1 MNKVKK
7 KVVIYFILC
16 LVGCL
21 VAEGIIL
28 SIMDA
33 FLMSFSSPSDD
44 MLLIVIGGFLILSL
58 MNVVGGA
65 YLFYRLTSKTWQKES
80 LRQINERNMLYPCIA
95 HDLKTPM
102 TSVQGFA
109 TALKDGKVK
118 PEEQAEIYE
127 IIYNKSCYMNELL
140 DTMFAFSKLNTDDY
154 KLSLREVDLCALV
167 RELVAFHYDEYE
179 KMDMDLDIDIPEE
192 AIICNVDEKEMKRAI
207 SNLLVNAYKH
217 NEKGAHILV
226 RVSAQGDMVRII
238 VADNG
243 DVINKKVA
251 TTIFEPFAKGDE
263 ARSGGRGTG
272 LGLAISNLV
281 VEKHGGKL
289 YIDDCIEGY
298 TKGFVICIKRF

>member
-1 MNKVKK
+1 MNNVKK
-7 KVVIYFILC
+7 KVVLYFILC
-16 LVGCL
+16 LIGCFF
-21 VAEGIIL
+21 AEGILL
-28 SIMDA
+28 SIMEA
-33 FLMSFSSPSDD
+33 LIMSFSSPSDNTVS
-44 MLLIVIGGFLILSL
+44 IVIVGFLILSL
-58 MNVVGGA
+58 MNIVGGA

-80 LRQINERNMLYPCIA
+80 QRQINERNMLYSCIA

-109 TALKDGKVK
+109 TALKEGKVK
-118 PEEQAEIYE
+118 PEEQAEIYD

-140 DTMFAFSKLNTDDY
+140 DTMFTFSKLNMDDY

-167 RELVAFHYDEYE
+167 REVVAFHYDEYE

-251 TTIFEPFAKGDE
+251 ATIFEPFAKGDE
-263 ARSGGRGTG
+263 ARSGGKGTG

>member
-7 KVVIYFILC
+7 KVVLYFILC

-28 SIMDA
+28 GIMDA
-33 FLMSFSSPSDD
+33 LLMSLSSPNDH
-44 MLLIVIGGFLILSL
+44 MVLIIIGGFLILSL
-58 MNVVGGA
+58 MNIVGGA

-80 LRQINERNMLYPCIA
+80 LRQINERNMLYSCIA

-109 TALKDGKVK
+109 AALKEGKVK
-118 PEEQAEIYE
+118 PEEQKEVYN

-154 KLSLREVDLCALV
+154 KLSIREVDLCALV

-179 KMDMDLDIDIPEE
+179 KMDMDLNIDIPEE
-192 AIICNVDEKEMKRAI
+192 AIACNVDEKEMKRAI

-217 NEKGAHILV
+217 NEKGTHILV
-226 RVSAQGDMVRII
+226 RVLVQGDLVKII

-243 DVINKKVA
+243 EVIDKEKA
-251 TTIFEPFAKGDE
+251 TTIFEPFAKGDA
-263 ARSGGRGTG
+263 ARSGGKGTG
-272 LGLAISNLV
+272 LGLAISRMV
-281 VEKHGGKL
+281 VQKHGGRL
-289 YIDDCIEGY
+289 YIEDNIGGF
-298 TKGFVICIKRF
+298 TKSFVIDMKR

>member
-7 KVVIYFILC
+7 KVVLYFILC
-16 LVGCL
+16 LIGCF

-28 SIMDA
+28 SIMEA
-33 FLMSFSSPSDD
+33 LIMSLSSPSDNTV
-44 MLLIVIGGFLILSL
+44 LIVIVGFLILSL
-58 MNVVGGA
+58 MNIVGGA

-80 LRQINERNMLYPCIA
+80 MRQMNERNMLYSCIA

-109 TALKDGKVK
+109 TALKEGKVK
-118 PEEQAEIYE
+118 PEEQAEIYD

-140 DTMFAFSKLNTDDY
+140 DTMFTFSKLNTDDY
-154 KLSLREVDLCALV
+154 KLSLKELDMCASV
-167 RELVAFHYDEYE
+167 RELVALHYDEFE

-192 AIICNVDEKEMKRAI
+192 AILCNVDEREMKRAI

-217 NEKGAHILV
+217 NQKGANILV

-243 DVINKKVA
+243 SKITDDEEEVLFA
-251 TTIFEPFAKGDE
+251 PFAKGDA
-263 ARSGGRGTG
+263 ARSGGKGTG

-281 VEKHGGKL
+281 VQKHSGRL
-289 YIDDCIEGY
+289 YIDDSIEGY
-298 TKGFVICIKRF
+298 RKGFVICLKRC

>member
-1 MNKVKK
+1 
-7 KVVIYFILC
+7 
-16 LVGCL
+16 
-21 VAEGIIL
+21 
-28 SIMDA
+28 MDA
-33 FLMSFSSPSDD
+33 LLMSLSSPNDN
-44 MLLIVIGGFLILSL
+44 MVLIIIGVFLILSL
-58 MNVVGGA
+58 MYIVAGA
-65 YLFYRLTSKTWQKES
+65 YLFYRLTGKTWQKES
-80 LRQINERNMLYPCIA
+80 QRQMNERNMLYSCIA

-109 TALKDGKVK
+109 TALKEGKVK

-167 RELVAFHYDEYE
+167 REVIAFHYDEYE

-243 DVINKKVA
+243 DVINKEVV

-263 ARSGGRGTG
+263 SRSGGKGTG
-272 LGLAISNLV
+272 LGLAISNLI
-281 VEKHGGKL
+281 VEKHRGRL
-289 YIDDCIEGY
+289 YIDDSIEGY
-298 TKGFVICIKRF
+298 TKGFVICLKGG

>member
-7 KVVIYFILC
+7 KVVLYFILC
-16 LVGCL
+16 LIGCF
-21 VAEGIIL
+21 VVEGICL
-28 SIMDA
+28 SIMEA
-33 FLMSFSSPSDD
+33 LMMSLSSPSDNTV
-44 MLLIVIGGFLILSL
+44 LIVISGFLILSL
-58 MNVVGGA
+58 MNIVGGA
-65 YLFYRLTSKTWQKES
+65 YLFYRLTSKAWQKES
-80 LRQINERNMLYPCIA
+80 QRQINERNVLYSCIA

-109 TALKDGKVK
+109 TALKEGKVK
-118 PEEQAEIYE
+118 PEEQAEVYE

-154 KLSLREVDLCALV
+154 KLSLREVDLCAFV

-179 KMDMDLDIDIPEE
+179 KMGMDLDIDIPEE

-226 RVSAQGDMVRII
+226 RVFAQGDLVKIV

-243 DVINKKVA
+243 EAIGKEIAN
-251 TTIFEPFAKGDE
+251 TIFEPFSKGDE
-263 ARSGGRGTG
+263 ARSGGKGTG
-272 LGLAISNLV
+272 LGLAISRMV
-281 VEKHGGKL
+281 VQKHGGRL
-289 YIDDCIEGY
+289 YIEDNMGGF
-298 TKGFVICIKRF
+298 TKGFVMDMKRC

>member
-7 KVVIYFILC
+7 KVVLYFILC
-16 LVGCL
+16 LIGCF

-28 SIMDA
+28 SIMEA
-33 FLMSFSSPSDD
+33 LIMSLSSPSDNT
-44 MLLIVIGGFLILSL
+44 MLIVIGGFLILSL
-58 MNVVGGA
+58 MNIVAGA
-65 YLFYRLTSKTWQKES
+65 YLFYRLTGKTWQKES
-80 LRQINERNMLYPCIA
+80 QRQMNERNMLYSCIA

-109 TALKDGKVK
+109 TALKEGKVK

-263 ARSGGRGTG
+263 ARSGGKGTG

>member
-7 KVVIYFILC
+7 KVVLYFILC

-21 VAEGIIL
+21 VVEGIIL
-28 SIMDA
+28 GIMDA
-33 FLMSFSSPSDD
+33 LLMSLSSPNDN
-44 MLLIVIGGFLILSL
+44 MVLIIIGVFLILSL
-58 MNVVGGA
+58 MNIVAGA
-65 YLFYRLTSKTWQKES
+65 YLFYRLTGKTWQKES
-80 LRQINERNMLYPCIA
+80 QRQMNERNMLYSCIA

-109 TALKDGKVK
+109 TALKEGKVK

-140 DTMFAFSKLNTDDY
+140 DTMFAFSKLNTDAY

-192 AIICNVDEKEMKRAI
+192 AIICNADEKEMKRAI

-263 ARSGGRGTG
+263 ARSGGKGTG

>member
-7 KVVIYFILC
+7 KVVLYFILC

-21 VAEGIIL
+21 VVEGIIL
-28 SIMDA
+28 GIMDA
-33 FLMSFSSPSDD
+33 LLMSLSSPNDN
-44 MLLIVIGGFLILSL
+44 MVLIIIGVFLILSL
-58 MNVVGGA
+58 MNIVAGA
-65 YLFYRLTSKTWQKES
+65 YLFYRLTGKTWQKES
-80 LRQINERNMLYPCIA
+80 QRQMNERNMLYSCIA

-109 TALKDGKVK
+109 TALKEGKVK

-167 RELVAFHYDEYE
+167 RELIAFHYDEYE

-263 ARSGGRGTG
+263 ARSGGKGTG

-289 YIDDCIEGY
+289 YIDDYIEGY

>member
-7 KVVIYFILC
+7 KVVLYFILC

-21 VAEGIIL
+21 VVEGIIL
-28 SIMDA
+28 GIMDA
-33 FLMSFSSPSDD
+33 LLMSLSSPNDN
-44 MLLIVIGGFLILSL
+44 MVLIIIGVFLILSL
-58 MNVVGGA
+58 MNIVAGA
-65 YLFYRLTSKTWQKES
+65 YLFYRLTGKTWQKES
-80 LRQINERNMLYPCIA
+80 QRQMNERNMLYSCIA

-109 TALKDGKVK
+109 TALKEGKVK

-140 DTMFAFSKLNTDDY
+140 DTMFAFSKLNTDAY

-179 KMDMDLDIDIPEE
+179 KMDMDLDIDIQEE
-192 AIICNVDEKEMKRAI
+192 AIICNADEKEMKRAI

-263 ARSGGRGTG
+263 ARSGGKGTG

>member
-7 KVVIYFILC
+7 KVVLYFVLC
-16 LVGCL
+16 LIGCF

-28 SIMDA
+28 SIMEA
-33 FLMSFSSPSDD
+33 LIMLLSSPSDNI
-44 MLLIVIGGFLILSL
+44 MSIVIGGFLILSL
-58 MNVVGGA
+58 MNIVGGA
-65 YLFYRLTSKTWQKES
+65 YLFYRLTGKTWQKES
-80 LRQINERNMLYPCIA
+80 MRQMNERNMLYSCIA

-109 TALKDGKVK
+109 TALKEGKVK
-118 PEEQAEIYE
+118 PEEQKEVYD

-167 RELVAFHYDEYE
+167 RALVALHYDGFEAR
-179 KMDMDLDIDIPEE
+179 DMNLDIDIPEE
-192 AIICNVDEKEMKRAI
+192 TFNCNVDEKEMKRAI
-207 SNLLVNAYKH
+207 SNLLVNAYMH
-217 NEKGAHILV
+217 NGKGANILV
-226 RVSAQGDMVRII
+226 RVSVQGDMVRII

-243 DVINKKVA
+243 DVINKEVA

-263 ARSGGRGTG
+263 ARSGGKGTG

>member
-7 KVVIYFILC
+7 KVVLYFILC

-21 VAEGIIL
+21 VVEGIIL
-28 SIMDA
+28 GIMDA
-33 FLMSFSSPSDD
+33 LLMSLSSPNDN
-44 MLLIVIGGFLILSL
+44 MVLIIIGVFLIISL
-58 MNVVGGA
+58 MNIVAGA
-65 YLFYRLTSKTWQKES
+65 YLFYRLTGKTWQKES
-80 LRQINERNMLYPCIA
+80 QRQMNERNMLYSCIA

-109 TALKDGKVK
+109 TALKEGKVK
-118 PEEQAEIYE
+118 QEEQAEIYE

-192 AIICNVDEKEMKRAI
+192 AIICNTDEKEMKRAI

-263 ARSGGRGTG
+263 ARSGGKGTG

>member
-1 MNKVKK
+1 MNKVKR
-7 KVVIYFILC
+7 KVVLYFILC
-16 LVGCL
+16 LGGCL

-33 FLMSFSSPSDD
+33 LLMSLSSPNDN
-44 MLLIVIGGFLILSL
+44 MVLIIIGGFLILSL
-58 MNVVGGA
+58 MNIVGGA

-80 LRQINERNMLYPCIA
+80 QRQMNERNMIYSCIA

-109 TALKDGKVK
+109 TALKEGKVK
-118 PEEQAEIYE
+118 PEEQDEVYD

-140 DTMFAFSKLNTDDY
+140 DTMFTFSKLNMDDY
-154 KLSLREVDLCALV
+154 ELSLRELDVCSLV
-167 RELVAFHYDEYE
+167 RALAALHYDGFEAR
-179 KMDMDLDIDIPEE
+179 DMNLDIDIPEE
-192 AIICNVDEKEMKRAI
+192 TFNCNVDEKEMKRAI
-207 SNLLVNAYKH
+207 SNLLVNAYMH
-217 NEKGAHILV
+217 NGKGANILV
-226 RVSAQGDMVRII
+226 RVSVQGDMVRII

>member
-7 KVVIYFILC
+7 KVVLYFILC

-21 VAEGIIL
+21 VVEGIIL
-28 SIMDA
+28 GIMDA
-33 FLMSFSSPSDD
+33 LLMSLSSPNDN
-44 MLLIVIGGFLILSL
+44 MVLIIIGVFLILSL
-58 MNVVGGA
+58 MNIVAGA
-65 YLFYRLTSKTWQKES
+65 YLFYRLTGKAWQKES
-80 LRQINERNMLYPCIA
+80 QRQMNERNMLYSCIA

-109 TALKDGKVK
+109 TALKEGKVK

-167 RELVAFHYDEYE
+167 RELIAFHYDEYE

-251 TTIFEPFAKGDE
+251 TIIFEPFAKGDE
-263 ARSGGRGTG
+263 ARSGGKGTG

>member
-7 KVVIYFILC
+7 KVVLYFILC

-33 FLMSFSSPSDD
+33 FLMSFSSPSDN

-65 YLFYRLTSKTWQKES
+65 YLFYRLTSKTWQKETM
-80 LRQINERNMLYPCIA
+80 RQINERNMLYSCIA

-109 TALKDGKVK
+109 TALKEGKVK

-154 KLSLREVDLCALV
+154 KLSLRGVDLCALV
-167 RELVAFHYDEYE
+167 RELIAFHYDEYE

-251 TTIFEPFAKGDE
+251 TTIYEPFAKGDE
-263 ARSGGRGTG
+263 ARSGGKGTG

>member
-7 KVVIYFILC
+7 KVVLYFILC

-21 VAEGIIL
+21 VVEGIIL
-28 SIMDA
+28 GIMDA
-33 FLMSFSSPSDD
+33 LLMSLSSPNDN
-44 MLLIVIGGFLILSL
+44 MVLIIIGVFLILSL
-58 MNVVGGA
+58 MNIVAGA
-65 YLFYRLTSKTWQKES
+65 YLFYRLTGKTWQKES
-80 LRQINERNMLYPCIA
+80 QRQMNERNMLYSCIA

-109 TALKDGKVK
+109 TALKEGKVK

-167 RELVAFHYDEYE
+167 RELIAFHYDEYE

-263 ARSGGRGTG
+263 ARSGGKGTG

-281 VEKHGGKL
+281 VEKQGGKL

>member
-7 KVVIYFILC
+7 KVVLYFILC

-33 FLMSFSSPSDD
+33 FLMSFSSPSDN

-58 MNVVGGA
+58 MNIVGGA
-65 YLFYRLTSKTWQKES
+65 YLFYRLTSKTWQKETM
-80 LRQINERNMLYPCIA
+80 RQINERNMLYSCIA

-109 TALKDGKVK
+109 TALKEGKVK
-118 PEEQAEIYE
+118 PEEQDEVYD

-140 DTMFAFSKLNTDDY
+140 DTMFTFSKLNMDDY
-154 KLSLREVDLCALV
+154 ELSLRELDVCSLV
-167 RELVAFHYDEYE
+167 RTLVALHYDGFEAR
-179 KMDMDLDIDIPEE
+179 DMNLDIDIPEE
-192 AIICNVDEKEMKRAI
+192 TFNCNVDEKELKRAI
-207 SNLLVNAYKH
+207 SNLLVNAYMH
-217 NEKGAHILV
+217 NGKGANILV
-226 RVSAQGDMVRII
+226 RVSVQGDMVRII

-243 DVINKKVA
+243 DVINKEVA

-263 ARSGGRGTG
+263 ARSGGKGTG

-298 TKGFVICIKRF
+298 TKGFVICIK

>member
-7 KVVIYFILC
+7 KVVLYFILC
-16 LVGCL
+16 LIGCF

-28 SIMDA
+28 SIMEA
-33 FLMSFSSPSDD
+33 LIMLLSSPSDNT
-44 MLLIVIGGFLILSL
+44 MLIVIGGFLILSL
-58 MNVVGGA
+58 MNIVGGA
-65 YLFYRLTSKTWQKES
+65 YLFYRLTSKAWQKES
-80 LRQINERNMLYPCIA
+80 QRQINERNMLYSCIA

-109 TALKDGKVK
+109 TALKEGKVK
-118 PEEQAEIYE
+118 PEEQDEVYD

-140 DTMFAFSKLNTDDY
+140 DTMFTFSKLNMDDY
-154 KLSLREVDLCALV
+154 ELSLRELDVCSLVRALV
-167 RELVAFHYDEYE
+167 ALHYDGFEAR
-179 KMDMDLDIDIPEE
+179 DMNLDIDIPEE
-192 AIICNVDEKEMKRAI
+192 TFNCNVDEKEMKRAI
-207 SNLLVNAYKH
+207 SNLLVNAYMH
-217 NEKGAHILV
+217 NGKGANILV
-226 RVSAQGDMVRII
+226 RVSVQGDMVRII

-243 DVINKKVA
+243 DVINKEVA

-263 ARSGGRGTG
+263 ARSGGKGTG

-281 VEKHGGKL
+281 VKKHGGKL